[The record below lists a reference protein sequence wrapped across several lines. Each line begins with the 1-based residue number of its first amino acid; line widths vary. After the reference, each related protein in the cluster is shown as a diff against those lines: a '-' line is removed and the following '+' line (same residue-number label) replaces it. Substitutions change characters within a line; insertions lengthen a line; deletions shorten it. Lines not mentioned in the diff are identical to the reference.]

1 MSGFTLLE
9 VMVAISLLGILL
21 MLVSGSLLATNRTV
35 QGTERYAGRLDEVRA
50 AQRFLRQA
58 LQETRPIAL
67 PEKRIPQ
74 HLFEGD
80 PQRVRFFAPVPSGVG
95 GKLKIHQLESFKTE
109 TGDLQLRITF
119 FELDGVQPWGS
130 SQVLMG
136 KLRKVHFSYRGLDE
150 KNFSTGWL
158 AQWPWPERLPQFI
171 RVELD
176 ADGPVQW
183 PLMSVAV
190 RTNQQLEAA
199 L

>member
-35 QGTERYAGRLDEVRA
+35 QGTERYAMRLDEVRA

-58 LQETRPIAL
+58 LQETRPITL

-80 PQRVRFFAPVPSGVG
+80 PQRVRFFAPVPLGVG

-109 TGDLQLRITF
+109 AGELELRIAF
-119 FELDGVQPWGS
+119 FESDGERPWGN
-130 SQVLMG
+130 SQILMG
-136 KLRKVHFSYRGLDE
+136 KLRRVDFSYRGLDE
-150 KNFSTGWL
+150 QRLSTGWL
-158 AQWPWPERLPQFI
+158 AKWPWPERLPQFI

-183 PLMSVAV
+183 PLISVAV
-190 RTNQQLEAA
+190 RTSQQLGAA
-199 L
+199 Q